1 MYLLSTSDI
10 CLGFLLLRL
19 LLPIYPLK
27 VLPQKPIPPMLRSQD
42 AAYTLALAFENKAS
56 AFFATPSH
64 STIMSELTLSSVMP

>member
-1 MYLLSTSDI
+1 MLASCVYASFVVPSDV
-10 CLGFLLLRL
+10 CLGFIPTLTS
-19 LLPIYPLK
+19 YPK
-27 VLPQKPIPPMLRSQD
+27 KPIPPMLRSQD